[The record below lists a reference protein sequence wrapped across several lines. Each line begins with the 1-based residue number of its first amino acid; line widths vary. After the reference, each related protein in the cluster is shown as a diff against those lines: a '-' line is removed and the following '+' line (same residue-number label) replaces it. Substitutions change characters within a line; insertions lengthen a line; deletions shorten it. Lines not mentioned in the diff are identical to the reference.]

1 MNMRYKRNPF
11 IPDKPVT
18 EFDLFAGRSKE
29 LGVLFYALYQIGQRN
44 AKHMIVTGPRGIGK
58 SSFINQIESL
68 TRSRSSI
75 LRQLNIDA
83 GEFGFRFAVI
93 KHIAMKGESTEKIVT
108 SLMNYMKMESKGVFE
123 ARIGSILEKWK
134 PKFTIPVVGDIE
146 LQPQNTRDSSVLST
160 DFIDAVRNLWKAV
173 RDTKDGIVIIVDEV
187 DTVAE
192 DTNIASFLKVL
203 SELLVSSDLDRVAL
217 YLGGIT
223 DAMEK
228 LKADHESIGRIFE
241 TVELNPMRPEESREV
256 ITKTLQSGVESSQ
269 VTVSERAMKQIIQ
282 IADGFPAIVHQ
293 LCFHAYRY
301 DGDNRIDEEDLR
313 KALVDVVTRVRRD
326 ELDKSLSRAGEG
338 YARKILFAMANDNRL
353 NVPLADIAAKLRK
366 PSNEVSSP
374 ITKLVRDEKV
384 VRIERGLYKIKDP
397 LLRLYIRQLD
407 EFEQTE
413 QQEDEGQLPLDLD
426 W

>member
-1 MNMRYKRNPF
+1 MMYKRNPF

-18 EFDLFAGRSKE
+18 EFDLFAGRSEE
-29 LGVLFYALYQIGQRN
+29 LNVLFYALYQIGQRN
-44 AKHMIVTGPRGIGK
+44 SKHMIVTGPRGIGK

-68 TRSRSSI
+68 TRNRSAI
-75 LRQLNIDA
+75 LKQLDIDA
-83 GEFGFRFAVI
+83 GEFGFRFAVF
-93 KHIAMKGESTEKIVT
+93 KHIAMKGQSVETIVT
-108 SLMNYMKMESKGVFE
+108 SLIDEMKKETKDDLRQLFD
-123 ARIGSILEKWK
+123 SILEKWK
-134 PKFTIPVVGDIE
+134 PKFSIPAVGEIE
-146 LQPQNTRDSSVLST
+146 LQPQNIQDSSVLST
-160 DFIDAVRNLWKAV
+160 DFIESVRNLWAGVK
-173 RDTKDGIVIIVDEV
+173 DSKDGIVIIIGEV

-192 DTNIASFLKVL
+192 DTNIASFLKIA
-203 SELLVSSDLDRVAL
+203 SELLVSSELDRVAL

-228 LKADHESIGRIFE
+228 LKVDHESIGRIFE
-241 TVELNPMRPEESREV
+241 IIELNPMRPEESREV
-256 ITKTLQSGVESSQ
+256 ITKTLESGVESSQ
-269 VTVSERAMKQIIQ
+269 VTVSDRAMRQIVQ

-301 DGDNRIDEEDLR
+301 DEDNRIDEEDLR
-313 KALVDVVTRVRRD
+313 KALVDVVTRVRRE

-338 YARKILFAMANDNRL
+338 YAREILFAMANDDRL
-353 NVPLADIAAKLRK
+353 NVPLADIAMKLNK
-366 PSNEVSSP
+366 PTNEVSSP

-407 EFEQTE
+407 DFERSEE
-413 QQEDEGQLPLDLD
+413 QKDDGQLPLQFN